1 MKDASITKSPNP
13 YWHSRGYLPHFECD
27 NLTQHVIFRLA
38 DSLPKSA
45 LARLDSELGS
55 IPIAKRDI
63 ARRKRI
69 DELIDTGHGSC
80 ILRKPYA
87 ANIVQESLLAFDS
100 QRYRLL
106 AWVIMPNHVHVLL
119 QLVSG
124 WSAAEIVG
132 SWKKFTARRI
142 HNGRQNLGRASVR
155 SIWQREY
162 WDRVIRDERHYCRT
176 IEYIHLN
183 PVKARLATKAEDW
196 PWSSAALHLLKS
208 TISRS
213 AS

>member
-1 MKDASITKSPNP
+1 MTDASIRKIPSP
-13 YWHSRGYLPHFECD
+13 YWHSRGYLPHFESD
-27 NLTQHVIFRLA
+27 NLIQHVIFRLA

-45 LARLDSELGS
+45 LARLDSELKS
-55 IPIAKRDI
+55 FPPAKRDI

-69 DELIDTGHGSC
+69 DELIDIGHGSC

-87 ANIVQESLLAFDS
+87 AKIVQESLFAFDS

-106 AWVIMPNHVHVLL
+106 AWVVMPNHVHVLL
-119 QLVSG
+119 QSANG

-142 HNGRQNLGRASVR
+142 NSTHQNLERKSTT

-162 WDRVIRDERHYCRT
+162 WDRVVRDERHYNKT

-183 PVKARLATKAEDW
+183 PVTARLATKAEDW
-196 PWSSAALHLLKS
+196 PWSSAHRA
-208 TISRS
+208 
-213 AS
+213 